1 LKFQN
6 LGGRGSVDR
15 RIWTS
20 KRNKLLQRNK
30 ASIVLHETERG
41 LGSKFLLFDL
51 EMAMGTH
58 DRYPMDIDSTRIY
71 MWDKYSPV
79 GLLLGKNLHPISK
92 RESERSA
99 FTHTR

>member
-1 LKFQN
+1 VE
-6 LGGRGSVDR
+6 SVDR

-30 ASIVLHETERG
+30 ASVVLHETERG

-58 DRYPMDIDSTRIY
+58 DRYPIDIYSTRVY
-71 MWDKYSPV
+71 MWDKYSTC
-79 GLLLGKNLHPISK
+79 
-92 RESERSA
+92 RSIIGQKSSPNK
-99 FTHTR
+99 